1 MRNANGSSLTSRI
14 VRTAIAPIRREL
26 VSTTIIS
33 PRPYANATLAKPWNI
48 AIPGSITSSCPIIGS
63 KTGRLFERGGLG
75 VELIFC
81 LHSDAGRLER
91 IYRLDFSLEMKAEL
105 IGSSSPHYELERLL
119 ALQHHDPHSILG
131 AHLEGKQL
139 VVRVFRPDASSI
151 NLLVPG
157 DAPRQMR
164 LRDAG
169 LFETAV
175 ENRVSIFPY
184 QLELHFPDGESF
196 TTYDPYSFLPT
207 LGDLDLH
214 LWGEQKDDRAYD
226 KLGAHVREVSGIRGV
241 SFAVWAPN
249 ARGVSVVGDFNR
261 WDGRVHMMRTLGSSG
276 VWELFI
282 PGAGAGTN
290 YKYEIRTRDG
300 NLLLKSDPFAQR
312 MEAPPATASVV
323 YQSSYEFHDAEWLA
337 ERARREWIK
346 CPISIY
352 EVHLGSWRR
361 VPEEGNRPLTYRE
374 MAPMLGDYVTRMGFT
389 HIQLMP
395 VMEHPFTGSWGYQVS
410 GYFAP
415 TSRYGSPDDLRYLI
429 DEMHRRGIGV
439 ILDWVPAHFPKDE
452 FSLGRFDGTALFE
465 HADPR
470 QGDHPE
476 WGTYIFNYGRA
487 EVRNFL
493 TASALYWLGEFHAD
507 GLRVDAVASMIY
519 LDYARREGEWIPNAF
534 GGRENLDAISF
545 LKKLNQDVYRLNPGI
560 MMIAEESTAWTGVSR
575 PVFLGG
581 LGFGFKWDM
590 GWMHDTL
597 EYFTLDPIYRRYH
610 HRDLTFGLLYA
621 WSENFIL
628 PLSHDEVVHGKRA
641 MLAKMPGDRL
651 RQFANQRALFA
662 YMWARSGK
670 KMIFMGQ
677 EVGQWREWDHD
688 SSIDWNLLEYPD
700 HRELQVLV
708 RDLNHIYRDEPAL
721 WESDTDPAGFRW
733 LEADDADSN
742 MIAFMR
748 VAASTGRR
756 IICVGN
762 FSPVLRRRY
771 RVGVPGPGFYREILN
786 TDSAVYG
793 GTNVG
798 NMGGVE
804 AAPIPWHGFAHSI
817 AIEMPPLAVIW
828 FSVP

>member
-1 MRNANGSSLTSRI
+1 MRA
-14 VRTAIAPIRREL
+14 
-26 VSTTIIS
+26 
-33 PRPYANATLAKPWNI
+33 
-48 AIPGSITSSCPIIGS
+48 
-63 KTGRLFERGGLG
+63 
-75 VELIFC
+75 
-81 LHSDAGRLER
+81 
-91 IYRLDFSLEMKAEL
+91 
-105 IGSSSPHYELERLL
+105 
-119 ALQHHDPHSILG
+119 
-131 AHLEGKQL
+131 
-139 VVRVFRPDASSI
+139 FRPDASSI
-151 NLLVPG
+151 NLLIPG
-157 DAPRQMR
+157 DAPHPMR
-164 LRDAG
+164 KRDPAG
-169 LFETAV
+169 LFEVAV
-175 ENRVSIFPY
+175 EGRASLFPY
-184 QLELHFPDGESF
+184 QLEIHFPDGESI
-196 TTYDPYSFLPT
+196 TTYDPYSFMPT

-226 KLGAHVREVSGIRGV
+226 KLGAHVREMSGIRGV

-282 PGAGAGTN
+282 PGVGAGTN

-312 MEAPPATASVV
+312 MEVPPATASIVS
-323 YQSSYEFHDAEWLA
+323 QSSYQFHDAEWLA

-346 CPISIY
+346 SPVSIY
-352 EVHLGSWRR
+352 EVHFGSWRR

-374 MAPMLGDYVTRMGFT
+374 MAPMLGDYVSRMGFT
-389 HIQLMP
+389 HVQVMP
-395 VMEHPFTGSWGYQVS
+395 VMEHPFSGSWGYQVS

-476 WGTYIFNYGRA
+476 WGTYIFNYGRS

-575 PVFLGG
+575 PVFMGG

-621 WSENFIL
+621 WSENFVL

-641 MLAKMPGDRL
+641 MLAKMPGRSLAAVRQSACAVRL
-651 RQFANQRALFA
+651 HVGALGQEDDFHGPGSRPVA
-662 YMWARSGK
+662 RMGSRFEHRLEPARVSRPSRTAGAGARS
-670 KMIFMGQ
+670 Q
-677 EVGQWREWDHD
+677 SHLPRRARAVGGR
-688 SSIDWNLLEYPD
+688 
-700 HRELQVLV
+700 
-708 RDLNHIYRDEPAL
+708 YRSGGL
-721 WESDTDPAGFRW
+721 SMAG
-733 LEADDADSN
+733 
-742 MIAFMR
+742 
-748 VAASTGRR
+748 GRR
-756 IICVGN
+756 RQQQHDCVHARRAEHRPPRHLRLQFFAGAAQ
-762 FSPVLRRRY
+762 PVSRWRAGSRFLSR
-771 RVGVPGPGFYREILN
+771 
-786 TDSAVYG
+786 DSQ
-793 GTNVG
+793 
-798 NMGGVE
+798 
-804 AAPIPWHGFAHSI
+804 H
-817 AIEMPPLAVIW
+817 
-828 FSVP
+828 